1 MQDKPKPK
9 YKKSTILHGTV
20 EKSENKD
27 SHYVDNV
34 KFYEAYVQREKDVAE
49 ALAAGK
55 EKPPLSEYIG
65 ECFIKIANNL
75 ARKYQFSS
83 YSFKEEMILDA
94 ILHCVKY
101 ADSFK
106 TATSNNPF
114 SYFTQACYYQFLAKI
129 NEEKSE
135 LYIKCVATMSSLAL
149 NEVMDQATGPYA
161 DDYQVDTSVL
171 DTEFMGDFI
180 SEFERKQTERKVKLK
195 KPKATK
201 FSLEKDD

>member
-1 MQDKPKPK
+1 MQEKPK

-20 EKSENKD
+20 EKSEKKD
-27 SHYVDNV
+27 THYVDNE
-34 KFYEAYVQREKDVAE
+34 KFYQAYVEREKEVAK
-49 ALAAGK
+49 ALAEGR

-65 ECFIKIANNL
+65 DCFIKIANNL

-106 TATSNNPF
+106 TSASNNPF

-129 NEEKSE
+129 NEEKDE
-135 LYIKCVATMSSLAL
+135 LYVKCVSTMSSLAL
-149 NEVMDQATGPYA
+149 SEYMDQASGPYSE
-161 DDYQVDTSVL
+161 DYQVDTSVL
-171 DTEFMGDFI
+171 DTEFMSEFI
-180 SEFERKQTERKVKLK
+180 SEHERKQRDRKAKLK
-195 KPKATK
+195 KTKTTK
-201 FSLEKDD
+201 FSLEKEEDV